1 MQPEPSAY
9 LMGGASR
16 TPRIATFLLAIPALG
31 LVAGLI
37 FLPTIGLFVLSLAE
51 NFNPGDPV
59 DKFFKGNFGWAN
71 YVRLVTDEFVIGRLL
86 RTLAIGAIVT
96 LATIV
101 VGVPLAMA
109 LWRMNG
115 RAKALL
121 LALTLTPLLVSIVV
135 SAYGWSVLL
144 GQSGIVNETLR
155 SLGLISRPLKLMHSD
170 IAIVIGLVHILL
182 PFMVLNLLAAL
193 ERVPRVVL
201 EAASTLGASPLR
213 VHAAITLPLAAAGIR
228 SGVLLVFSLAVA
240 AFVTPA
246 ILGGNGTPV
255 FPMVIYEQFSGSFQW
270 AYGAALAI
278 ALLVISSVIVA
289 LYLATARRVTY

>member
-1 MQPEPSAY
+1 MCSATR
-9 LMGGASR
+9 A
-16 TPRIATFLLAIPALG
+16 PRITTFMLAMPALG

-37 FLPTIGLFVLSLAE
+37 VLPTVGLFVLSLAE
-51 NFNPGDPV
+51 NFSPGDPV
-59 DKFFKGNFGWAN
+59 DQFFAGRFGWAN
-71 YVRLVTDEFVIGRLL
+71 YVRLVSDEFVIGRLL
-86 RTLAIGAIVT
+86 RTLVIGAIVT
-96 LATIV
+96 LGTFI

-109 LWRMNG
+109 LWRMSG

-121 LALTLTPLLVSIVV
+121 LAVTLTPLLVSIVV

-144 GQSGIVNETLR
+144 GQRGIVNETLR
-155 SLGLISRPLKLMHSD
+155 NLGLISRPLKLMHSD
-170 IAIVIGLVHILL
+170 IAIIIGLVHILL

-213 VHAAITLPLAAAGIR
+213 VHAAITLPLAAAGTR

-255 FPMVIYEQFSGSFQW
+255 FPMVIYEQFSGSVQW

-278 ALLVISSVIVA
+278 SLLAISSVIVA
-289 LYLATARRVTY
+289 LYLATARRGTK